1 MGISTH
7 TVRTH
12 LRAIFAKLRVRGIAG
27 TLRLTA
33 LLLH

>member
-1 MGISTH
+1 MQLLLLLLCIGIGH
-7 TVRTH
+7 VEFGH
-12 LRAIFAKLRVRGIAG
+12 